1 MIVVS
6 TDEARDDLEGIGDY
20 IAADNPARALSF
32 VLEISERCEDLSDMA
47 DAFPLVPRYEHT
59 KVRRR
64 PFRNYVIFYRVIA
77 DRVDMLH
84 ILNSA
89 QDCEAVLFGDA
100 D

>member
-1 MIVVS
+1 MIVVY

-32 VLEISERCEDLSDMA
+32 VLEISERCEELAEIA

-64 PFRNYVIFYRVIA
+64 PFRNYVIFYRVTA
-77 DRVDMLH
+77 DRVDVLH

-89 QDCEAVLFGDA
+89 QDHEAILFGDA
-100 D
+100 Y

>member
-1 MIVVS
+1 MIVVY

-32 VLEISERCEDLSDMA
+32 VLEISERCEDLADMA

-64 PFRNYVIFYRVIA
+64 PFRNYVIFYRVT
-77 DRVDMLH
+77 DSRVDVLH
-84 ILNSA
+84 ILNGA
-89 QDCEAVLFGDA
+89 QDFEAILFGTTD
-100 D
+100 